1 MIRKYSNFILFAC
14 IALSGLLLSQLIGY
28 WVNSSLARGETWEW
42 TALLHITHVRNFG
55 GVFGMA
61 QGMGWLFGLISIG
74 LLGGVVVYLW
84 LSPQARRI
92 EYVCFGLVVAGGS
105 SNILDRLLYG
115 SVIDYIDVQQIPYWN
130 YVFNSADVM
139 IHAGIWPLLLFS
151 LFDRSEAHNAPG

>member
-1 MIRKYSNFILFAC
+1 MTSKFSNFLLFAC
-14 IALSGLLLSQLIGY
+14 IALFGLILSQAIGY
-28 WVNSSLARGETWEW
+28 WVNNSLARGETWEM

-84 LSPQARRI
+84 LSSEARRI

-115 SVIDYIDVQQIPYWN
+115 SVIDYLDVQHIPYWN

-151 LFDRSEAHNAPG
+151 LFDRGEAHNEPG